1 MRFRNSVP
9 KTFLN
14 PYTTME
20 SPLEMLPDAF
30 LVPVANILYIPN
42 HKADRLPK
50 PVETQTLR
58 VLEAAE
64 QLNAPSILMG
74 IGLQAELPQNKSLEQ
89 AIELMQMHHFS
100 VALLKTFASRV
111 PHAGIP
117 VRGGRSGL

>member
-1 MRFRNSVP
+1 
-9 KTFLN
+9 
-14 PYTTME
+14 ME